1 MLWILFDKI
10 GNWYK
15 ERDPAIDL
23 WHLSPE
29 ILLQF
34 HLSFP
39 YFEFKIRLQ
48 VGHGKFEMIRRQGF
62 HSN

>member
-29 ILLQF
+29 ILLQLYLHF
-34 HLSFP
+34 QS
-39 YFEFKIRLQ
+39 Y
-48 VGHGKFEMIRRQGF
+48 V
-62 HSN
+62 